1 MRVLKLVY
9 QRRLARYLTIA
20 LSILVIILAAA
31 VSPWAVQVSNFR
43 LGENTS
49 EDILLNG
56 EFHDGLKFWNITRNG
71 LATYTLVES
80 EDAALQMQAEGTSRS
95 NITLVREPSPSAKI
109 VPELAMRMRLRYLGS
124 LTSGDSYIAIITFVI
139 WNNASVIPTKIIVG
153 NFANEVNAVLP
164 SGVIVTR
171 TIVTDDWNDMRLQFS
186 RIIPDVVTYLRSYTV
201 YKGASV
207 RDDFRI
213 VGLAASVSNG
223 VFLLDAL
230 TLSMIRPARLFIDI
244 TSNSL
249 IPMNLALKSVS
260 VNGTNSLFI
269 IERQANLP
277 FSTFGVISEIL
288 RPISKGE
295 TYVIALSFET
305 GQILSIMHRV
315 DSAPRWI

>member
-20 LSILVIILAAA
+20 LSISVIIFGAA
-31 VSPWAVQVSNFR
+31 VGPWAVQVSSFR
-43 LGENTS
+43 VGENSS
-49 EDILLNG
+49 EDVLLNG
-56 EFHDGLKFWNITRNG
+56 EFRDGLKFWNITRNG
-71 LATYTLVES
+71 LATYTIVGS

-95 NITLVREPSPSAKI
+95 NLTLFRDPSPSAKI

-124 LTSGDSYIAIITFVI
+124 LTSGDSYIAIVTFVI
-139 WNNASVIPTKIIVG
+139 WNNASVIPTKIVVG

-164 SGVIVTR
+164 SGVILTR
-171 TIVTDDWNDMRLQFS
+171 TIVTEDWNDIRLQFS
-186 RIIPDVVTYLRSYTV
+186 RIIPDAVSYLRSYTV
-201 YKGASV
+201 YKGASI

-213 VGLAASVSNG
+213 VGLAASVFNG
-223 VFLLDAL
+223 IFLLDTL
-230 TLSMIRPARLFIDI
+230 TLAMIKPAKVFIDI

-260 VNGTNSLFI
+260 VNGTDSFFI

-277 FSTFGVISEIL
+277 FSTFEVISEIL

-295 TYVIALSFET
+295 IYVVSLSFET
-305 GQILSIMHRV
+305 GQILRIMHRV